1 MQDAAHMLERLRERR
16 ARPLLAD
23 PTTELTKPRDVPPA
37 PSPAPTAEPDRA
49 APRERRRRHGP
60 GALVVAVLAGLLAV
74 AAVVGFLLLQGKPAG
89 TTSTQGPT
97 GTPRTTHHSATSGAS
112 TPTTS
117 PPTTTPTTT
126 RPVAGGSAQQFVR
139 SYYAALPSD
148 TRTAWAAL
156 SPGFQDRIG
165 GYGSYQGFWST
176 ISRVSTDRTRPAGR
190 RAVDVSLT
198 YTRND
203 GGTESEV
210 RRLFLERHGSGYLVT
225 GDQVVG

>member
-1 MQDAAHMLERLRERR
+1 
-16 ARPLLAD
+16 
-23 PTTELTKPRDVPPA
+23 
-37 PSPAPTAEPDRA
+37 
-49 APRERRRRHGP
+49 
-60 GALVVAVLAGLLAV
+60 
-74 AAVVGFLLLQGKPAG
+74 
-89 TTSTQGPT
+89 
-97 GTPRTTHHSATSGAS
+97 
-112 TPTTS
+112 
-117 PPTTTPTTT
+117 
-126 RPVAGGSAQQFVR
+126 VAGGSAQQFVR